1 MDTPEVP
8 LHRLITGRAG
18 FRWGLV
24 GLLLLVWALRLP
36 SLFPPSHHPDE
47 ALYGYWG
54 LCIGQGHDPWLSREV
69 VDKPPL
75 PLYVLAG
82 SQLLLGDTTIALR
95 LPGLAAGLLLV
106 PLTGALGRALYR
118 ERAVGF
124 IAAVGVGLSP
134 FAIVFSSTG
143 FPDPAMVA
151 FGAAACLAAVGGRP
165 SWAGVLAA
173 LSFAAKQTGLVWL
186 PLSLLLLIFLPD
198 SSGKGWS
205 LFRDYV
211 ACWALVV
218 GLVFAWDGVRVLHGA
233 GRFWQASVVGYGGLR
248 LIWAQELLPRLQ
260 AWLGLM
266 RYLFASSV
274 VNALLVAS
282 LPALVMSAAVR
293 SPRGREAVADV
304 LLVSFVVA
312 YGLLKWL
319 VAFPVWDRYLLPL
332 VPVLAV
338 ALARSVQWLAN
349 RIGLETAWPK
359 LVVTGLLVAVLA
371 RPAVAASVGQYPIGR
386 ERAFYDGFDEVI
398 SFLTQRPAGSV
409 VYHHWLGWH
418 YRYGLW
424 DAPVHL
430 SYWPNPIWMARD
442 VQAFGEKEPRFVAFP
457 GWESSARLERYL
469 HDVGYTLNPVLTV
482 EDDDRAVKFI
492 LYQVAPLRD

>member
-8 LHRLITGRAG
+8 LHRLITGAAG

-24 GLLLLVWALRLP
+24 GLLLLAWGLRLP
-36 SLFPPSHHPDE
+36 SLFAPSHHPDE

-54 LCIGQGHDPWLSREV
+54 LCVGQGQDPWLSSEA

-75 PLYVLAG
+75 PLYAMAG
-82 SQLLLGDTTIALR
+82 SQLLFGDGTMALR

-118 ERAVGF
+118 ERWVGF

-143 FPDPAMVA
+143 FPDPLMVA
-151 FGAAACLAAVGGRP
+151 LGAAACLAAVGRRP

-186 PLSLLLLIFLPD
+186 PLSLSLLVFLSD
-198 SSGKGWS
+198 SSDNGRS
-205 LFRDYV
+205 LFLDYV

-218 GLVFAWDGVRVLHGA
+218 GLVFAWDGVRVLRGA
-233 GRFWQASVVGYGGLR
+233 GSFWQAGVVGYGGLR
-248 LIWAQELLPRLQ
+248 LTRAQELLPRVQ
-260 AWLGLM
+260 AWLSMM

-274 VNALLVAS
+274 VNALLMVG
-282 LPALVMSAAVR
+282 LPALVMSAIIR
-293 SPRGREAVADV
+293 SPQRRNPQVDV
-304 LLVSFVVA
+304 LLASFVVA
-312 YGLLKWL
+312 YALLKWL
-319 VAFPVWDRYLLPL
+319 VAFPIWDRYLLPL
-332 VPVLAV
+332 LPLLAV
-338 ALARSVQWLAN
+338 ALGRSVQWAAN
-349 RIGLETAWPK
+349 RIGLAMAWQQ
-359 LVVTGLLVAVLA
+359 LGVAGLLVAVLLG
-371 RPAVAASVGQYPIGR
+371 PAVEARAGQYPVGR
-386 ERAFYDGFDEVI
+386 EQAVYQGFEEVT
-398 SFLTQRPAGSV
+398 SFLAQRPAGSV

-424 DAPVHL
+424 GVPVHL
-430 SYWPNPIWMARD
+430 SYWPNPAWLARD
-442 VQAFGEKEPRFVAFP
+442 VQAFGDREPRFVAFP

-469 HDVGYTLNPVLTV
+469 GDVGYTLNPVLTV
-482 EDDDRAVKFI
+482 ADEDGAVTFI
-492 LYQVAPLRD
+492 LYQLARLEN